1 MVRGSR
7 RCPAA
12 DLTPT
17 WWACLPFPLGEEE
30 EEEEARKVVWEE
42 EEEEGVTV
50 RASVH
55 VVPTKETTALE
66 FL

>member
-30 EEEEARKVVWEE
+30 EEARKVVWEE
-42 EEEEGVTV
+42 EEEEGVTG
-50 RASVH
+50 RESLH